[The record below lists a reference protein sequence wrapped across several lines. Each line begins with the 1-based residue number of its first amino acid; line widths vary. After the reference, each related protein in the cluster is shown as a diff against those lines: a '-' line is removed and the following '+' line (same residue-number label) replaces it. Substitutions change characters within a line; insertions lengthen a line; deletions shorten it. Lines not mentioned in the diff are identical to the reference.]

1 MASRRSFRSLPW
13 LLLLEFLADV
23 VVAVAVPKPLMLGIA
38 EPPGAAARPAGASRP
53 GGGGKPDRSVAGAD
67 VILVGFT
74 TMVVVVVFL
83 YQSGRTRSLP
93 HAGCGAA
100 GQRGQ
105 TRVHRS
111 SYADSRRGLCGL
123 VARVDPA
130 GSRQS
135 PPRLHPY
142 IRSFIFLTY

>member
-23 VVAVAVPKPLMLGIA
+23 VAAVAVPKPLMLGIA

-53 GGGGKPDRSVAGAD
+53 GGGGRPDRSVAGAD

-74 TMVVVVVFL
+74 AAVVVVVFL
-83 YQSGRTRSLP
+83 YQSSRTRSLP

-105 TRVHRS
+105 TRVHCS
-111 SYADSRRGLCGL
+111 S
-123 VARVDPA
+123 
-130 GSRQS
+130 
-135 PPRLHPY
+135 
-142 IRSFIFLTY
+142 